1 MGMNFLID
9 SGKVTWVGETEAV
22 TMESFRSNFEDY
34 LRNIGNATDKDGVVG
49 SWYQI
54 YKDLTGGALWP
65 GDVDKHCIF
74 LNSFG
79 VDTRKV
85 VTATVKDETQVIQV
99 AVNFELWEQRD
110 VEKFKAQFTN
120 PARSSSKDKDQSKQ
134 PEQQK

>member
-1 MGMNFLID
+1 MGD
-9 SGKVTWVGETEAV
+9 PV
-22 TMESFRSNFEDY
+22 TMESFRKNFDEY
-34 LRNIGNATDKDGVVG
+34 IVGIESATDKDGVVG
-49 SWYQI
+49 SWYKV
-54 YKDLTGGALWP
+54 YKDLTSGALWP
-65 GDVDKHCIF
+65 GDDDMHCIF

-85 VTATVKDETQVIQV
+85 VTATVNDESNVIQV